1 MMKDLYILD
10 MDDFCGCLGLV
21 NNVFWM
27 VVCWGGV
34 FDRGGGDGIFSN
46 DGFWVSRFGG
56 WRGIMSYLIV
66 IFDLWVRRWYDY
78 DYYFDNYESFL

>member
-1 MMKDLYILD
+1 MMKDFYILD
-10 MDDFCGCLGLV
+10 MDDFCGCSGLV

-34 FDRGGGDGIFSN
+34 CDRGRGDGIFSN

-66 IFDLWVRRWYDY
+66 IFDLWVCRWYDY

>member
-1 MMKDLYILD
+1 MMKDFYILD

-34 FDRGGGDGIFSN
+34 CDRGGGDGIFSN

-56 WRGIMSYLIV
+56 WWGIKLYLIV
-66 IFDLWVRRWYDY
+66 IFDLWVCWWYDY